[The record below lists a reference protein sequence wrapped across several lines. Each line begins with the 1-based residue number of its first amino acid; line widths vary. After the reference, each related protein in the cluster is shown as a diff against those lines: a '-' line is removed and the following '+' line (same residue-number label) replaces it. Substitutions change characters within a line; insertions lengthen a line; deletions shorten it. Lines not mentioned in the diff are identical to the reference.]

1 MLKIGLLGY
10 GKMGRA
16 IEKIALQQGMEIVWR
31 IQRENVGERTTALLR
46 TADVVIEFSRPEAAF
61 DNVMACLEAGVPVVS
76 GTTGW
81 ADELSKA
88 QDFCQKNGGA
98 ILWASNFSIGVNLFF
113 ALNRFLSQHMSHRG
127 EYQPTITET
136 HHIHKLDAPSGT
148 ALTLVN
154 ELIAAVPRLK
164 SFALQDQNTIAIP
177 PPETV
182 PITAIREGEVPGTHL
197 VRWQSDVDEITI
209 EHRAF
214 SRAGFAS
221 GALVAA
227 QWIIGKRGVFAMT
240 DVLNIQ

>member
-31 IQRENVGERTTALLR
+31 IHRENAGERTTALLR

-98 ILWASNFSIGVNLFF
+98 FLWASNFSIGVNLFF

-127 EYQPTITET
+127 EYQPMITET

-182 PITAIREGEVPGTHL
+182 PITAIREERCLVHTSSAGKVMWTKSPLNTVPFPGPDLLRAPWWPPNGSLENEV
-197 VRWQSDVDEITI
+197 
-209 EHRAF
+209 F
-214 SRAGFAS
+214 S
-221 GALVAA
+221 L
-227 QWIIGKRGVFAMT
+227 
-240 DVLNIQ
+240 